1 VVLVVAHVESSFQSF
16 NLENFAK
23 ICLSSC
29 QIRRLRERAY
39 LRSSQLLSRL
49 RRDIMATIPLIYQ
62 AFFLYIEPISTI
74 VGAYYAWFQP
84 QYYLDLTHPASAPG
98 IFGVPL
104 GTEVALRQLA
114 NLYLAFTLN
123 EALVLRATSDLRV
136 WKTLLFGLLVA
147 DFGHLY
153 SCFPLGLSYYYDF
166 QNWNAIAWGNIAFV
180 YCGATLRTCFL
191 LGFGLGAGKKVK
203 AKGQKATKSLSTS
216 VQSSSPA
223 SASGNPATPK
233 KRGRKSK
240 S

>member
-1 VVLVVAHVESSFQSF
+1 
-16 NLENFAK
+16 
-23 ICLSSC
+23 
-29 QIRRLRERAY
+29 
-39 LRSSQLLSRL
+39 
-49 RRDIMATIPLIYQ
+49 MTTIPPIYQ

-98 IFGVPL
+98 LFGVPL

-114 NLYLAFTLN
+114 NLYLAFALN

-191 LGFGLGAGKKVK
+191 LGFGLGAGKKAKSKGHK
-203 AKGQKATKSLSTS
+203 AKKSVSNS

-223 SASGNPATPK
+223 TNSGKSATPG